1 MYFVLDYFSG
11 QSGVRNG
18 STGDILDLLGRGYE
32 APVTHDTHNTHTH
45 TLHTYIQRNI
55 QERITL
61 EYKRDIDL

>member
-32 APVTHDTHNTHTH
+32 APVTHDTHTHIH
-45 TLHTYIQRNI
+45 MYIQRNI

-61 EYKRDIDL
+61 EYKRDTDL